1 MLYME
6 NIVIRASKQVYLSQ
20 QGEKNVSKNFLL
32 QQNIQ
37 K

>member
-6 NIVIRASKQVYLSQ
+6 NTVICASKQVYLSQ
-20 QGEKNVSKNFLL
+20 QSEENVSKNFLL